1 MSLSLIQEN
10 LQSIYELEVAHN
22 IQDFLIT
29 NREMAR
35 LLDADQSLDEVR
47 EKLLVYEDE
56 DGLSLSLYLDE
67 EVAGLF
73 DDVHYHE
80 QLDQQ
85 KIEEFCLAL
94 EGISHFLYLTWNAT
108 HDRAVTMMEM
118 ELQAEVDKFILLS
131 RYFRERSLE
140 PSPGQ
145 LRRLLFESAAYH
157 ESLGHEERK
166 RYSDASEYAHKYCRN
181 LESRYFSERGE
192 RQLLN
197 ELRRFYRLNKRD
209 KLKRIDRIN

>member
-1 MSLSLIQEN
+1 MSLTLMQEN

-29 NREMAR
+29 NRELAR
-35 LLDADQSLDEVR
+35 LLDTNRSLDGAR

-56 DGLSLSLYLDE
+56 DGLNLSLYLDE

-73 DDVHYHE
+73 DEVHYHE
-80 QLDQQ
+80 QLDRQ
-85 KIEEFCLAL
+85 KLEEFCLAL

-131 RYFRERSLE
+131 RYFRERSLD

-157 ESLGHEERK
+157 ESLDHEERK
-166 RYSDASEYAHKYCRN
+166 RYYDASEYAHKYCRN
-181 LESRYFSERGE
+181 LESRYFNERGKE
-192 RQLLN
+192 PLLN

-209 KLKRIDRIN
+209 KLNRIKRM

>member
-1 MSLSLIQEN
+1 MSLNLIQEN
-10 LQSIYELEVAHN
+10 LQSIYELEVSHN

-29 NREMAR
+29 NRELAR
-35 LLDADQSLDEVR
+35 LLDADQSLDEAR
-47 EKLLVYEDE
+47 EKLLVHEDE

-73 DDVHYHE
+73 DDAHYHE

-85 KIEEFCLAL
+85 KVEEFCLAL
-94 EGISHFLYLTWNAT
+94 EGISHFLYLAWNAT
-108 HDRAVTMMEM
+108 HDRPVTMLEM

-131 RYFRERSLE
+131 RYFRERALD

-157 ESLGHEERK
+157 ESLDHEERK
-166 RYSDASEYAHKYCRN
+166 RYYDASEYAHKYCRD
-181 LESRYFSERGE
+181 LESRYFSDRGE
-192 RQLLN
+192 EPLLN

-209 KLKRIDRIN
+209 KLKRIDCIS

>member
-1 MSLSLIQEN
+1 MSLTLMQEN

-29 NREMAR
+29 NRELAR
-35 LLDADQSLDEVR
+35 LLDTNRSLDGAR

-56 DGLSLSLYLDE
+56 DGLNLSLYLDE

-73 DDVHYHE
+73 DEVHYHE
-80 QLDQQ
+80 QLDRQ
-85 KIEEFCLAL
+85 KLEEFCLAL

-131 RYFRERSLE
+131 RYFRERSLD

-157 ESLGHEERK
+157 ESLDHEERK
-166 RYSDASEYAHKYCRN
+166 RYYDASEYAHKYCRN
-181 LESRYFSERGE
+181 LESRYFNERGKE
-192 RQLLN
+192 PLLN

-209 KLKRIDRIN
+209 KIDRIKQI